1 MSRIVPFAIL
11 AIMVLTMAHQGSAQ
25 PRDPVVS
32 VAPPANPKAEVAGI
46 AGVAPPGVPEI
57 YQNPRFSIEDSPAV
71 VEGGELKFTIRRE
84 GQDWQPHTLNLKYSD
99 EAGLVAPRAS
109 VEFAPGTE
117 SMVLTVNT
125 RLDPAAN
132 GVRTIDVTISGAQGE
147 EIDRQHN
154 VAHGTIND
162 LPPPAPP
169 TYAIRLDGEALR
181 GQPLTF
187 VVTRVGSLPAAKV
200 VYDVGSDGLT
210 TLIETP
216 LEFAADDR
224 SKPITLAPGDYGLC
238 ADSIAVTL
246 QGVTGETQ
254 AFATLSGAK
263 PRACFPEPQPRP
275 WWPWWPW
282 GVVGIVVIAVCGGL
296 WKWLRRP
303 PQPDSIITDEFVD
316 AGPDPGPEPDAPT
329 PPVTAD
335 CVIGA
340 GVPRLDLSDA
350 AIGQWP
356 PIEIEVT
363 LKRGIARVPDPLPIA
378 EQDDG

>member
-1 MSRIVPFAIL
+1 M
-11 AIMVLTMAHQGSAQ
+11 
-25 PRDPVVS
+25 
-32 VAPPANPKAEVAGI
+32 
-46 AGVAPPGVPEI
+46 
-57 YQNPRFSIEDSPAV
+57 

-99 EAGLVAPRAS
+99 ESGLVDPRTS
-109 VEFAPGTE
+109 VEFAPGDE
-117 SMVLTVNT
+117 SMVLTVKT
-125 RLDPAAN
+125 RSDPAPN
-132 GVRTIDVTISGAQGE
+132 GDRTIDVTISGAQGE
-147 EIDRQHN
+147 EIDQQHN
-154 VAHGTIND
+154 PAHGTIND
-162 LPPPAPP
+162 LPPPAAP
-169 TYAIRLDGEALR
+169 TYTIRPDGDALR

-210 TLIETP
+210 TQMATP
-216 LEFAADDR
+216 LEFAADER
-224 SKPITLAPGDYGLC
+224 SKRITLAPADYLC

-263 PRACFPEPQPRP
+263 PRACFTEPTPP

-282 GVVGIVVIAVCGGL
+282 VVGGIVVIAVCGGI
-296 WKWLRRP
+296 WKLLRRP
-303 PQPDSIITDEFVD
+303 SGPDPTINEFVD
-316 AGPDPGPEPDAPT
+316 PEPDPGPEPEAPT
-329 PPVTAD
+329 PPITAD

-340 GVPRLDLSDA
+340 GAPRLDLSDA

-356 PIEIEVT
+356 PIEVEVT

-378 EQDDG
+378 EQDDE